1 MFQETMPTANINQRV
16 RIIVELLEVE
26 VQELQHI
33 GVNLEDKL
41 FYDEFA
47 DYPVAIT
54 VIKRRKLDIIK
65 WYLAKGEV
73 LDFIITVS

>member
-1 MFQETMPTANINQRV
+1 MPTANINQRV
-16 RIIVELLEVE
+16 RIIVELLEAE

-33 GVNLEDKL
+33 GVNSEEKL
-41 FYDEFA
+41 CYDEFA
-47 DYPVAIT
+47 DYLVAIP
-54 VIKRRKLDIIK
+54 VIKHRKLEIIK